1 MLDYQ
6 SGHTARSIHRYYA
19 DVEVD
24 IVFKDATSQAL
35 RTFLDGSN
43 WALVTINAALFTHGF
58 LGRNALFVGNDR
70 ASLGCSLSVTLPSS
84 GRGSPSRG
92 PVRRW
97 HRSRLLTRDKHS
109 HKRLQT
115 FARLTALNPHANR
128 NQDSWVG

>member
-43 WALVTINAALFTHGF
+43 WALVTINAAVFT
-58 LGRNALFVGNDR
+58 NADPLTHSIGPPPRQPPWV
-70 ASLGCSLSVTLPSS
+70 LPEPSVKAVTSAPATL
-84 GRGSPSRG
+84 
-92 PVRRW
+92 
-97 HRSRLLTRDKHS
+97 RS
-109 HKRLQT
+109 
-115 FARLTALNPHANR
+115 A
-128 NQDSWVG
+128 